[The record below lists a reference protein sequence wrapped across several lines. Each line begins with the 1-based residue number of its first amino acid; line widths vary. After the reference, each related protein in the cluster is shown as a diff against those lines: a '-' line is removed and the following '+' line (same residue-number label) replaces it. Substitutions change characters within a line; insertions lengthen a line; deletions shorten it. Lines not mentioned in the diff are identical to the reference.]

1 MDGIPLT
8 PPATL
13 ASLLVGGLV
22 AGGLCLIA
30 PALFV
35 VVIYNNLRRLEVRAR
50 NAFSQIDVQLKRR
63 FDLIPN
69 LVETV
74 KGYAKHER
82 ETLEMVVAARAK
94 AMAAGEALRER
105 VDGESELGRSLGRL
119 IALSESYPE
128 LKSDRHFLE
137 LQRELSLTEDRIA
150 ASRRF
155 YNSNV
160 RELNS
165 LRIQFPSNL
174 VAGVFGF
181 REERFFELEDAA
193 ERSAPRV

>member
-1 MDGIPLT
+1 MSGDAAEALGFLCGMSGVILGLPLLWAILT
-8 PPATL
+8 
-13 ASLLVGGLV
+13 
-22 AGGLCLIA
+22 
-30 PALFV
+30 
-35 VVIYNNLRRLEVRAR
+35 YNRFARLGQHVKESWSGV
-50 NAFSQIDVQLKRR
+50 DVELKRR
-63 FDLIPN
+63 HDLVPN
-69 LVETV
+69 LVEKV

>member
-1 MDGIPLT
+1 MSGDAAEALGF
-8 PPATL
+8 
-13 ASLLVGGLV
+13 
-22 AGGLCLIA
+22 LCGV
-30 PALFV
+30 FGV
-35 VVIYNNLRRLEVRAR
+35 VVGLPLLWAILTYNRFARLGQHVKESWSGV
-50 NAFSQIDVQLKRR
+50 DVELKRR
-63 FDLIPN
+63 HDLVPN

-181 REERFFELEDAA
+181 RDERFFELEDPS
-193 ERSAPRV
+193 ERAAPRV

>member
-1 MDGIPLT
+1 M
-8 PPATL
+8 
-13 ASLLVGGLV
+13 
-22 AGGLCLIA
+22 
-30 PALFV
+30 
-35 VVIYNNLRRLEVRAR
+35 
-50 NAFSQIDVQLKRR
+50 
-63 FDLIPN
+63 
-69 LVETV
+69 
-74 KGYAKHER
+74 
-82 ETLEMVVAARAK
+82 
-94 AMAAGEALRER
+94 
-105 VDGESELGRSLGRL
+105 DGESELGRSLGRL

-181 REERFFELEDAA
+181 REERFFELEDPS
-193 ERSAPRV
+193 ERTARV

>member
-1 MDGIPLT
+1 MSGDAAEALGF
-8 PPATL
+8 
-13 ASLLVGGLV
+13 
-22 AGGLCLIA
+22 LCGV
-30 PALFV
+30 FGV
-35 VVIYNNLRRLEVRAR
+35 VVGLPLLWAILTYNRFARLGQHVKESWSGV
-50 NAFSQIDVQLKRR
+50 DVELKRR
-63 FDLIPN
+63 HDLVPN

-174 VAGVFGF
+174 VAGAFGF
-181 REERFFELEDAA
+181 REERFFELEDPS
-193 ERSAPRV
+193 ERTARV

>member
-1 MDGIPLT
+1 MSGDAAEALGFLCGV
-8 PPATL
+8 L
-13 ASLLVGGLV
+13 GVLVGLPLLW
-22 AGGLCLIA
+22 AILT
-30 PALFV
+30 
-35 VVIYNNLRRLEVRAR
+35 YNRFARLGQHVKESWSGV
-50 NAFSQIDVQLKRR
+50 DVELKRR
-63 FDLIPN
+63 HELVPN

-82 ETLEMVVAARAK
+82 ETLERVVAARAR
-94 AMAAGEALRER
+94 AMAAGGQLQQRI
-105 VDGESELGRSLGRL
+105 DGESELGRSLGRL
-119 IALSESYPE
+119 LALSESYPE

-155 YNSNV
+155 YNANV

-165 LRIQFPSNL
+165 LLIQFPSNL

-181 REERFFELEDAA
+181 REERFFELEDPS
-193 ERSAPRV
+193 ERAAPRV

>member
-1 MDGIPLT
+1 MSGDAAEALG
-8 PPATL
+8 
-13 ASLLVGGLV
+13 LLCGAFG
-22 AGGLCLIA
+22 
-30 PALFV
+30 V
-35 VVIYNNLRRLEVRAR
+35 VVGLPLLWAILTYNRFARLGQHVKESWSGV
-50 NAFSQIDVQLKRR
+50 DVELKRR
-63 FDLIPN
+63 HDLVPN

-174 VAGVFGF
+174 VAGAFGF
-181 REERFFELEDAA
+181 REERFFELEDPSERAA
-193 ERSAPRV
+193 RV

>member
-1 MDGIPLT
+1 MSGDAAEALGF
-8 PPATL
+8 
-13 ASLLVGGLV
+13 
-22 AGGLCLIA
+22 LCGV
-30 PALFV
+30 FGV
-35 VVIYNNLRRLEVRAR
+35 VVGLPLLWAILTYNRFARLGQHVKESWSGV
-50 NAFSQIDVQLKRR
+50 DVELKRR
-63 FDLIPN
+63 HDLVPN

-174 VAGVFGF
+174 VAGAFGF
-181 REERFFELEDAA
+181 REERFFELEDPSERAA
-193 ERSAPRV
+193 RV

>member
-1 MDGIPLT
+1 MSGDAAEALG
-8 PPATL
+8 
-13 ASLLVGGLV
+13 LLCGAFG
-22 AGGLCLIA
+22 
-30 PALFV
+30 V
-35 VVIYNNLRRLEVRAR
+35 VVGLPLLWAILTYNRFARLGQHVKESWSGV
-50 NAFSQIDVQLKRR
+50 DVELKRR
-63 FDLIPN
+63 HDLVPN

-174 VAGVFGF
+174 VAGAFGF
-181 REERFFELEDAA
+181 REERFFELEDPS
-193 ERSAPRV
+193 ERAAPRV